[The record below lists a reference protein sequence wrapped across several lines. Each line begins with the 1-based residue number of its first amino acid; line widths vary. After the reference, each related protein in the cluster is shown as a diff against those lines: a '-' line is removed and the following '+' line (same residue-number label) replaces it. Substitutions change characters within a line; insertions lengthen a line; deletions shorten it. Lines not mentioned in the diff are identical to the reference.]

1 MRHELRTEID
11 IPATPE
17 EVWSHLIDFDA
28 YAEWNP
34 FITSATGS
42 AAVGQRLAVRMQPPG
57 GRATTFR
64 PTVTAVA
71 PSEVFEW
78 LGHLG
83 VPGLFDGRHRFELV
97 PTASGTRLTQRES
110 FTGILVRPLRRSLD
124 TRTRA
129 GFDAMNT
136 ALSRRVVESRPPG
149 MH

>member
-17 EVWSHLIDFDA
+17 EVWSHLADLEA

-34 FITSATGS
+34 FIVSATG
-42 AAVGQRLAVRMQPPG
+42 AAEVGRRLVLRMQPPG

-71 PSEVFEW
+71 PTEVFEW

-83 VPGLFDGRHRFELV
+83 LTGLFDGRHRFELV
-97 PTASGTRLTQRES
+97 PTASGTRLTQRET
-110 FTGILVRPLRRSLD
+110 FTGVLVRPLRRALD
-124 TRTRA
+124 TKTRA
-129 GFDAMNT
+129 GFDAMNA
-136 ALSRRVVESRPPG
+136 ALSQRVLEARPPAV
-149 MH
+149 H